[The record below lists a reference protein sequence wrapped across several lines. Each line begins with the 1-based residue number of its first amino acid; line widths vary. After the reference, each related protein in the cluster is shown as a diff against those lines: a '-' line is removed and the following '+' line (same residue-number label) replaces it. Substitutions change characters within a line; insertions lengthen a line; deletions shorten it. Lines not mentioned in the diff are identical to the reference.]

1 MRDIEYAYG
10 VARIRANENS
20 LLSAADTE
28 QLITASSY
36 NDALRILADNGW
48 KVPES
53 GTEFSEM
60 LENESKITWQLLME
74 AAPDIG
80 ELDALIIPN
89 DFHNLKAA
97 LKATFSNETPSDF
110 FIEPSVV
117 PTELINE
124 AAGAMRFELLP
135 EYMHKPAQ
143 DAYDAI
149 VRLKNSRL
157 ADIYLDVAALNTKIE
172 MAKKSGSGLLLE
184 ISQLTGAAANIK
196 SALRCAKIG
205 KDAEFMGRV
214 MCDCEILD
222 NGEII
227 DAVLSGEP
235 ELINYIASTSL
246 ESAAEQLKSG
256 SVAFEKWCDEAIAE
270 KVQNAKFTAFGPDP
284 IIAYYIHKD
293 AEIKNARIIL
303 SAKLNN
309 LPAEEIRKRVR
320 EVYV

>member
-28 QLITASSY
+28 QLISAPSY
-36 NDALRILADNGW
+36 KDALRILADNGW
-48 KVPES
+48 KTPES
-53 GTEFSEM
+53 GTDFSEM
-60 LENESKITWQLLME
+60 LEIESEKTWQLLIE

-80 ELDALIIPN
+80 ELNALIITN

-97 LKATFSNETPSDF
+97 LKATFSNEKPSDF
-110 FIEPSVV
+110 FIEPSIISA
-117 PTELINE
+117 ELINE
-124 AAGAMRFELLP
+124 AVAAMHFEMLP
-135 EYMHKPAQ
+135 EYMREPAGA
-143 DAYDAI
+143 AYDAI
-149 VRLKNSRL
+149 VRLKNGRL

-172 MAKKSGSGLLLE
+172 MAKKSGSILLFEL
-184 ISQLTGAAANIK
+184 SRLTGAAANIK
-196 SALRCAKIG
+196 SAIRCAKIG
-205 KDAEFMGRV
+205 KEAEFISRT

-222 NGEII
+222 NGELIK
-227 DAVLSGEP
+227 AVLSGEP
-235 ELINYIASTSL
+235 EFINYISTTSL

-256 SVAFEKWCDEAIAE
+256 AVAFEKWCDEAIAE

-284 IIAYYIHKD
+284 VIAYYIHKD

-309 LPAEEIRKRVR
+309 LPVEDIRKRVR